1 MRCRDLLCQHSEK
14 QHDDENQITFGL
26 GPCKQCPCER
36 FREVTPRHQQ
46 LQIEFA
52 KLSARGLTYIPWL
65 SIPDPT
71 AERKPD
77 RGIDT
82 AGYL

>member
-1 MRCRDLLCQHSEK
+1 MRCRDLLCQHSDKRHEPPY
-14 QHDDENQITFGL
+14 
-26 GPCKQCPCER
+26 GPCHACSCVR

-46 LQIEFA
+46 LQVEFA
-52 KLSARGLTYIPWL
+52 RLSARGLTYINWL